1 MNIKNVDEKYKLL
14 VILLILL
21 VLPFLGV
28 NTYCLRVIIMVFI
41 YTILALGLNIITG
54 YTGQLSLGNASF
66 FAIGA
71 YISAIIV
78 KNGVPFI
85 LGLVIA
91 GVIAGIFGLLLGLPT
106 LRLSGTYLAIKT
118 LGFGEIIRMVLL
130 NWDSVTNGPL
140 GISRIPKPNILGI
153 TFSLGNNGIYYL
165 VLVVTILVLL
175 ANYNIINSKVGRDFI
190 EIK

>member
-106 LRLSGTYLAIKT
+106 LRLSGTYLAITT

-140 GISRIPKPNILGI
+140 
-153 TFSLGNNGIYYL
+153 
-165 VLVVTILVLL
+165 
-175 ANYNIINSKVGRDFI
+175 
-190 EIK
+190 

>member
-106 LRLSGTYLAIKT
+106 LRL
-118 LGFGEIIRMVLL
+118 
-130 NWDSVTNGPL
+130 
-140 GISRIPKPNILGI
+140 
-153 TFSLGNNGIYYL
+153 
-165 VLVVTILVLL
+165 
-175 ANYNIINSKVGRDFI
+175 
-190 EIK
+190 